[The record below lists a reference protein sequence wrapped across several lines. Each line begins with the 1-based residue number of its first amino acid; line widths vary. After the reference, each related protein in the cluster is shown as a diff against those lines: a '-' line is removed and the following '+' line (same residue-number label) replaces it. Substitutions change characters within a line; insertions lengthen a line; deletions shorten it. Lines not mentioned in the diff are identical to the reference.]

1 MRRVIALDQ
10 IDDPDLLRKHAQV
23 FQEYAEY
30 LRKELKELR
39 AELAELKGLG
49 QLELAVVRQHEQ
61 LAKLRHKIFGESS
74 ERRPSPHPPGA
85 AGGGLLR
92 NFSRPERVWWALHRT
107 LRASIPV

>member
-10 IDDPDLLRKHAQV
+10 IDDPDLLRKHAQL

-30 LRKELKELR
+30 LRTELKELR
-39 AELAELKGLG
+39 EELAQLKGLG

-74 ERRPSPHPPGA
+74 EATARSPHPDTTRSPGSGAGSA
-85 AGGGLLR
+85 AAR
-92 NFSRPERVWWALHRT
+92 NRN
-107 LRASIPV
+107 ASLEDKIVRL